1 MTEPPFSF
9 LNISFYQ
16 CKILVKGDCIIMSEN
31 KSDILNIGTAIGN
44 ILKDVKINTNLLT
57 RKPSYGVMI
66 EPAFLKNPTLE
77 FAKEHRKEEKMYWD
91 ESISLLKNIEVNTA
105 NLTTIVNLI
114 STNNDKQDEI
124 INIITD
130 LFSLAK
136 ETDKDVALS
145 KYRNVMKTINEFSG
159 DADTLLKLSSYGG
172 TIGMILK
179 TLGIL

>member
-1 MTEPPFSF
+1 
-9 LNISFYQ
+9 
-16 CKILVKGDCIIMSEN
+16 MSEN
-31 KSDILNIGTAIGN
+31 KLNFTGLGN
-44 ILKDVKINTNLLT
+44 TD
-57 RKPSYGVMI
+57 
-66 EPAFLKNPTLE
+66 FLKKALDNTDMSRQMQNVNIQRTDYSKMTFP
-77 FAKEHRKEEKMYWD
+77 AQEHREEEKMYWD

-136 ETDKDVALS
+136 ETDKDEALS
-145 KYRNVMKTINEFSG
+145 KYRKVMKTINEFSG